1 MPWGNSGVSGDGWL
15 GNGCGTEDGSRR
27 SRLAHL
33 KVGRQARFRRSLGGT
48 RDMNGKG
55 GIVMLGDG
63 DSPEQTGLGR
73 NRMTAGRGHAAARG
87 FRGGGGGG
95 GGPGRS
101 GAFNS
106 HGAAVQARGGHRGGG
121 ARGGMGAGGRGAVN
135 MHYGGGI
142 GGYRH
147 VDMDGM
153 GAMGVMGGVGGAM
166 QPMAGGMGMFYGG
179 HPGRGIPGFKG
190 GAPRGGGHVHR
201 GTARHGAGAAGG
213 PVSGGF
219 KGNAVSHVA
228 SGDGTGGAPAS
239 RKVAVRAGASHG
251 QQDEG
256 SGAARNREQGAKSEA
271 GAGCVA
277 LVEDQHADDDDSS
290 SDGGNVGQTELD
302 KRRDKRR
309 RYRRRK
315 RDRDLQEELLVRQQ
329 HVLAVSPSSAAVTPP
344 TTITNPPAA
353 AAEKSPAV
361 DGSSQ
366 PSADTDTA
374 QVSSVGDGKTVDR
387 EQPEAATAPATA
399 PALSGP
405 ASSSVAPPLAQHVAP
420 GALSKVDLGDSA
432 GATALSDAADGA
444 EDANESVFEGGG
456 LPGLGSITSSGLP
469 GGVQLPE
476 PADAKASHNLQNPML
491 LPYGHGQGQGVG
503 HNPAREDSSL
513 WHYCPEHYDV
523 SRPLYV
529 RVCGLKAAIHIDQR
543 GIIWLNLSQLMKL
556 VGKTKKQ
563 VKE

>member
-1 MPWGNSGVSGDGWL
+1 
-15 GNGCGTEDGSRR
+15 
-27 SRLAHL
+27 
-33 KVGRQARFRRSLGGT
+33 
-48 RDMNGKG
+48 
-55 GIVMLGDG
+55 MLGDG
-63 DSPEQTGLGR
+63 DSPEQAGLGR
-73 NRMTAGRGHAAARG
+73 SRMAAGRGHAAARG
-87 FRGGGGGG
+87 FRGGAGGG
-95 GGPGRS
+95 GGPGR
-101 GAFNS
+101 GAFNPY
-106 HGAAVQARGGHRGGG
+106 GAAMQAPRGGNRGGG

-135 MHYGGGI
+135 MHYGSGS

-153 GAMGVMGGVGGAM
+153 GAMGVMGGMGGAM
-166 QPMAGGMGMFYGG
+166 QPMAMGMFYGG

-201 GTARHGAGAAGG
+201 GAARHGAGAAGG

-219 KGNAVSHVA
+219 KGNAVGHVA

-256 SGAARNREQGAKSEA
+256 NGGARNREQGAKSEA

-329 HVLAVSPSSAAVTPP
+329 HVLAVSPSSAAATNP
-344 TTITNPPAA
+344 TTITDPPAA

-361 DGSSQ
+361 DGASQ
-366 PSADTDTA
+366 PSADTGTA
-374 QVSSVGDGKTVDR
+374 QVSSVGDGKSVDR
-387 EQPEAATAPATA
+387 EQPEAAPAPAPAPAPATA
-399 PALSGP
+399 TATALSGP
-405 ASSSVAPPLAQHVAP
+405 ASSSLAPPLAQHVAP
-420 GALSKVDLGDSA
+420 GALSRGDLGDSA
-432 GATALSDAADGA
+432 AATALSDAADGA
-444 EDANESVFEGGG
+444 EDANVSVFEGGG

-469 GGVQLPE
+469 GGAQPPE
-476 PADAKASHNLQNPML
+476 PADANASHNLQNPML

-543 GIIWLNLSQLMKL
+543 GTIWLNLSQLMKL

-563 VKE
+563 VRVRRHGPLWFA